1 MSSHLARSGDL
12 TSGDSEI
19 RDGVQQ
25 IGYGHRWP
33 TLAKQR
39 GTNRPQSGN
48 RVLWHCY
55 RGQEQAK
62 RLPDR
67 GEDDC
72 DDSSMTASLTSALR
86 LRAFRPA
93 ARSAFEMISRASAAA
108 VRSAARRRSWSRRLG
123 PIGRAYLES
132 SSAAKR
138 QCLAFMYQEVCSGSR
153 PRAAQTRVAGARL
166 MATKGND
173 GRSCVLRT
181 ELADG
186 DAAAHSEDLAA

>member
-1 MSSHLARSGDL
+1 MARTAHNRAIAFYGTATAVRSRPSGF
-12 TSGDSEI
+12 
-19 RDGVQQ
+19 Q
-25 IGYGHRWP
+25 IAARMIATTP
-33 TLAKQR
+33 A
-39 GTNRPQSGN
+39 
-48 RVLWHCY
+48 
-55 RGQEQAK
+55 
-62 RLPDR
+62 
-67 GEDDC
+67 
-72 DDSSMTASLTSALR
+72 MTASLTSALR